1 MKNRMMTV
9 AEASAAIAAG
19 KTLLIAGSETA
30 LRHLPKGRWIGGTSV
45 YFLTAEG
52 GRCDEEDVFVTE
64 FETATSCRIRHYGP
78 DALPGL
84 AQARFEHGISAILIP
99 AFSKAHA
106 QFAIEGAGYEGVFD
120 QPLMG
125 WITGTHLDEIGK
137 TTPKIF
143 DGLTGAVYD
152 EGAVLLHAE
161 LPAGT
166 MAELDIINL
175 FQQDPAAD
183 TIVFDTDGFSAETAQ
198 VNGETVDFAAYVA
211 SKGLDT
217 KLPLVADYAGA
228 MINVSFQSVDADK
241 HRVQFYAPVI
251 AGVEYKLAKSTGDYA
266 TSFAAR
272 IGSEGGE
279 ELSCNC
285 ILNYLYGE
293 MEGKKTGSFTG
304 PATFGE
310 IAYILLNQTLVH
322 LKFEAAEASQVA

>member
-1 MKNRMMTV
+1 MKNKLMTI
-9 AEASAAIAAG
+9 AEASAAISSG
-19 KTLLIAGSETA
+19 KTLLIAGSETV

-52 GRCDEEDVFVTE
+52 GVCDEDNVFVTE
-64 FETATSCRIRHYGP
+64 FETATAARIRHYGT
-78 DALPGL
+78 DALPQL
-84 AQARFEHGISAILIP
+84 AQARFDHGVTAILIP

-125 WITGTHLDEIGK
+125 WITGTHLDEVGK
-137 TTPKIF
+137 TSPKVF
-143 DGLTGAVYD
+143 DGASGAVYD

-161 LPAGT
+161 LPPQIV
-166 MAELDIINL
+166 AELDIINL
-175 FQQDPAAD
+175 FEQDPHAD
-183 TIVFDTDGFSAETAQ
+183 TIVFATDGFSAETAQ

-211 SKGLDT
+211 SKGIDT

-228 MINVSFQSVDADK
+228 MINVSFQSVDAGK

-251 AGVEYKLAKSTGDYA
+251 AGMEYKLAKSTGDYA
-266 TSFAAR
+266 TALASQ
-272 IGSEGGE
+272 IGADGGE
-279 ELSCNC
+279 QLSCNC

-293 MEGKKTGSFTG
+293 MEGKKTGNYTG

-322 LKFEAAEASQVA
+322 MKFEAAEASKVA